1 MCPRANLEA
10 LEKTIILLLMELVLH
25 TEGGLCIVAQLCMSV
40 VQTDVYVRG
49 TGYFKMNDLDFSVVN
64 IMMILFSIM

>member
-1 MCPRANLEA
+1 
-10 LEKTIILLLMELVLH
+10 MELVLH

>member
-1 MCPRANLEA
+1 
-10 LEKTIILLLMELVLH
+10 MELFPH
-25 TEGGLCIVAQLCMSV
+25 TGGGLCVVAQLCMSV

-49 TGYFKMNDLDFSVVN
+49 TGYIKMNDLDFSVMN